1 MSQGPSE
8 QPSTPPAETTM
19 GTYGQRPRTIAPLWH
34 MALLI
39 LLFVAFGA
47 AGFVGAAQRLKY
59 SSQTEHY
66 LVLIAFEW
74 VVFSFVWFGVRR
86 GGTPLRDVIGGKWKS
101 ARDVFRDIG
110 IGLGFWVASLIVL
123 GVLQFL
129 LRNARVFP
137 KGFAPG
143 GAFEIFLWGV
153 VATSAGICEETIF
166 RGYLQK
172 QFHALTGSL
181 PLAVLL
187 QGVVFGFAHGYQGWK
202 STVTI
207 SVFGMMFGALA
218 AWRNSVRPG
227 MMVHGWQDFIA
238 GIALKYVDKLPHR

>member
-8 QPSTPPAETTM
+8 QPPTPPTEVTM
-19 GTYGQRPRTIAPLWH
+19 GITGQRPRPIAPLWH

-47 AGFVGAAQRLKY
+47 AGFVGAAHKLKY
-59 SSQTEHY
+59 SSQAEHY
-66 LVLIAFEW
+66 LVIIAFEW
-74 VVFSFVWFGVRR
+74 VVFFFVWFGVRR
-86 GGTPLRDVIGGKWKS
+86 GGNSLRDVIGGQWKS
-101 ARDVFRDIG
+101 ARDFFRDVG

-123 GVLQFL
+123 AVAQIL
-129 LRNARVFP
+129 LRNVRAIP

-143 GAFEIFLWGV
+143 GAFEILLWGV
-153 VATSAGICEETIF
+153 VAASAGICEETIF

-172 QFHALTGSL
+172 QIHALTGSL

-207 SVFGMMFGALA
+207 SVFGMMFGILA
-218 AWRNSVRPG
+218 AWRKSVRPG
-227 MMVHGWQDFIA
+227 MMVHGWQDFFA